1 MTIREAKVSTSRKFL
16 LIAAA
21 FGFTGVAFGAFGA
34 HSLRST
40 ISAEMLSVFETG
52 VRYQMYHAFAL
63 VVTAWFLQTNQ
74 SSKFEIAAWLFV
86 VGVILFSGSLY
97 ALAMTG
103 IHSLGFITPL
113 GGLSLLAGWLVLGLG
128 FWEKKPGQ

>member
-1 MTIREAKVSTSRKFL
+1 MMIREATVTSSRKFL
-16 LIAAA
+16 RIAAA

-34 HSLRST
+34 HALRST
-40 ISAEMLSVFETG
+40 ISTEMLSVFETG

-63 VVTAWFLQTNQ
+63 FVAAWFLQTSQ

-86 VGVILFSGSLY
+86 AGVILFSGSLY

-103 IHSLGFITPL
+103 IHSLGFITPF
-113 GGLSLLAGWLVLGLG
+113 GGLSFLAGWLVLGLG

>member
-1 MTIREAKVSTSRKFL
+1 MTREATVSSSRKFTL
-16 LIAAA
+16 MAAA

-52 VRYQMYHAFAL
+52 VRYQMYHTFAL
-63 VVTAWFLQTNQ
+63 FVAAWFLQ
-74 SSKFEIAAWLFV
+74 SSQNRKFEIAAWLFV
-86 VGVILFSGSLY
+86 VGEVLFSGSLY

-103 IHSLGFITPL
+103 IRILGFITPF
-113 GGLSLLAGWLVLGLG
+113 GGLSFLAGWLVLGLG